1 MVKVAESDPT
11 PHGYYEKPG
20 GAELPQELKDA
31 VNHLRSVNGISNK
44 VVIVPDALHE
54 AYTNMQYIS
63 LSGEYMAMGMNA
75 NYHGYAE
82 NRLREDL
89 DFVIQHEIGHLN
101 VHPSVS
107 YGWKKEIAMMPVE
120 GRKKGPWANVLS
132 DIIVNYAIA
141 NGAQL
146 PISGTE
152 KVKETKRMNG
162 AVWSAYGGGFRN
174 CMDGEGSLAGQY
186 RHRELL
192 DARKLVDN
200 RYHNGVYDPHAVGNE
215 YLASPDTPEYQKWQ
229 GHGRGPQLYPSVSWC
244 LSHKMPIGTDMG
256 VGTGASRTSQDYPD
270 NWKQIK
276 VLADVNIEYSPSA
289 DKWLGYNPTPG
300 VCPLTSAAT
309 TKEGPISSGT
319 YTALACRTYDGIEN
333 PTDVR
338 PIEFF
343 QIDVAGKPRWI
354 PAHYTISLCPHC
366 GMTAPSQFQIAMAF
380 RPGLSEIMADPS
392 IADGDTLK
400 NIEKSQLYNVLLNY
414 LIAGLYATSLNGYG
428 SKTGPEAGHQFLNDV
443 AWDRHLCMIG
453 R

>member
-1 MVKVAESDPT
+1 MVKPAESDT
-11 PHGYYEKPG
+11 PPRGYYEKPG
-20 GAELPQELKDA
+20 GDDLPQELKDS

-44 VVIVPDALHE
+44 VVIVPSALHE

-63 LSGEYMAMGMNA
+63 LSGDYMAMGMNA

-82 NRLREDL
+82 SRLREDL

-101 VHPSVS
+101 VHPSEGF
-107 YGWKKEIAMMPVE
+107 GWKKEIDVMPVE
-120 GRKKGPWANVLS
+120 GRKKGQWANVLS
-132 DIIVNYAIA
+132 DIIVNYSIA

-152 KVKETKRMNG
+152 KVKETERMNG
-162 AVWSAYGGGFRN
+162 AVWSAYGGGVRN
-174 CMDGEGSLAGQY
+174 CLDGEGRLAGQT

-192 DARKLVDN
+192 EARKLVDN
-200 RYHNGVYDPHAVGNE
+200 RYNDGVYDPHSVGNE

-256 VGTGASRTSQDYPD
+256 AGTGASRTSQDYPD

-276 VLADVNIEYSPSA
+276 VLANVNIEYSPSA
-289 DKWLGYNPTPG
+289 DKWLGYNPTSG
-300 VCPLTSAAT
+300 VCPLTGAAT

-319 YTALACRTYDGIEN
+319 YTVVGCRTYDGITN

-338 PIEFF
+338 PIEFY
-343 QIDVAGKPRWI
+343 QINVSGKPRWI

-366 GMTAPSQFQIAMAF
+366 DMTAPSQFQIAMAF
-380 RPGLSEIMADPS
+380 RPGLSEIVADPS
-392 IADGDTLK
+392 RADENTLLQ
-400 NIEKSQLYNVLLNY
+400 IEKSRLFSVLLNY
-414 LIAGLYATSLNGYG
+414 LVAGLYATSTEGYKG
-428 SKTGPEAGHQFLNDV
+428 KTGPEAGHQFLDDV